1 MYMNV
6 QLLMSGVLLVS
17 LLTSLTTEAIKK
29 LMNEDTKCYNL
40 IAVICSIVLSIA
52 VSVGYVI
59 LNGLGF
65 NSEIVITIIAM
76 VFMSFLA
83 STLGYD
89 KVKQTIEQ
97 LMFKKTGS
105 NDEGTNA

>member
-1 MYMNV
+1 MKYLS
-6 QLLMSGVLLVS
+6 QES
-17 LLTSLTTEAIKK
+17 LFV
-29 LMNEDTKCYNL
+29 
-40 IAVICSIVLSIA
+40 VIVPVIVFIVLSIA

-97 LMFKKTGS
+97 LMFKKTVS
-105 NDEGTNA
+105 NEKGENA